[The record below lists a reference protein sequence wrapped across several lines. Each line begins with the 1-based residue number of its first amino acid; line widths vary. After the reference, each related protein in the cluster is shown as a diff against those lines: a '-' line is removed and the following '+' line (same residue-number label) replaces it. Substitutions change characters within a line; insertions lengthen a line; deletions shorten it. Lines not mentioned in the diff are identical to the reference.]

1 MGQNICLV
9 PFNTLIFA
17 WTGRSMK
24 NFSGEKKSFFF
35 TRPTCSLGEIAPQAL
50 WRSRGAPKTSNQLLW
65 VYYTVIRLIGPS
77 WGHLGAHRGPKVPI
91 AHWEANFRLT
101 GRNCPTSPVALWRG
115 PKDLK
120 PVTVG
125 ILHGYMSYWPFMGPF
140 RGTPESQRANFRP
153 QMRLIFAPPKYRHV
167 GCPDRRNENPC
178 SYNKVSDHIGQPSQ
192 KKTIEK

>member
-1 MGQNICLV
+1 
-9 PFNTLIFA
+9 
-17 WTGRSMK
+17 MK
-24 NFSGEKKSFFF
+24 NFSGEKKSFFL

-101 GRNCPTSPVALWRG
+101 GRNCPTSPVELWRG

-120 PVTVG
+120 PVYYTVICLIG
-125 ILHGYMSYWPFMGPF
+125 PSWGHLGAHRGPKGPF
-140 RGTPESQRANFRP
+140 LGPKWGWFSPPLNIGMWGVQTGAMKIP
-153 QMRLIFAPPKYRHV
+153 APTARFQIIYFLVPWGPLTV
-167 GCPDRRNENPC
+167 TLLC
-178 SYNKVSDHIGQPSQ
+178 SSIIWS
-192 KKTIEK
+192 